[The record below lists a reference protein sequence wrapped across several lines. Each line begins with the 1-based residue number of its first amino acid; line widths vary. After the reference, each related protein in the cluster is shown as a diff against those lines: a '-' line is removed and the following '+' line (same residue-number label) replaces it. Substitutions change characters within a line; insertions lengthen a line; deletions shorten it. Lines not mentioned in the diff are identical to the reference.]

1 MNNMPVNPSD
11 NDTDEVVDMDA
22 ILEQSDDVISSE
34 EDNDIED
41 DEVEDDTDEIESDLS
56 DA

>member
-11 NDTDEVVDMDA
+11 NDTDEVVDMDKE
-22 ILEQSDDVISSE
+22 LENTDDVLSDE